1 MYADGHR
8 DIDVVCV
15 SFQRTAL
22 CMGLS
27 VISVLLDD
35 MAAFDHR

>member
-8 DIDVVCV
+8 DINVVRV

-27 VISVLLDD
+27 ISSVLLDD
-35 MAAFDHR
+35 MAVFDHR